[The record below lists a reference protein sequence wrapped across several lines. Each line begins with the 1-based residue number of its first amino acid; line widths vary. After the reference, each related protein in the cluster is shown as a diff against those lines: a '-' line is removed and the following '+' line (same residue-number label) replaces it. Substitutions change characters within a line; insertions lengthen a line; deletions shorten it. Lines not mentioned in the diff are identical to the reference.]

1 MCLIYLLV
9 AFDPILG
16 VSCANKRVVIN
27 IKLSYVTSPH
37 AALRRNSKDWFNKGF
52 KVSIG
57 YLEKYTLLYEML
69 EDTEEIIRIHKSKKD
84 KQ

>member
-1 MCLIYLLV
+1 MGMGWGAKTKELNML
-9 AFDPILG
+9 
-16 VSCANKRVVIN
+16 
-27 IKLSYVTSPH
+27 
-37 AALRRNSKDWFNKGF
+37 WF